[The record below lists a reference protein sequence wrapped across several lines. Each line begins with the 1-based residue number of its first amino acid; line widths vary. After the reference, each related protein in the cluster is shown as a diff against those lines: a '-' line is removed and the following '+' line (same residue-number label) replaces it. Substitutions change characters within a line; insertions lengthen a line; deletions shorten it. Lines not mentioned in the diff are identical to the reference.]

1 MKTIIILTDQL
12 YKIGGINSLIPMK
25 ANYWVEQKGY
35 NVHIITTEQRNNQPF
50 YNLNSR
56 VHLHDIGIDYDRDK
70 SYFGKRNLPKVLKN
84 LMVLRSLLKNLNPDL
99 LIIANHIPV
108 TMFFPLLGTKAM
120 VLKEYHYTQYFRSK
134 RKPTLFKRFEKY
146 IESKLDFQ
154 VVLSEEEM
162 SYYNSTIVQNIP
174 NPIPFSSIPEPKFE
188 EREKVAIAAGRIS
201 PVKRFNILLDIWAQF
216 KKQDSTWKLEIYG
229 EGLEPDIL
237 ALKAQIL
244 SLDISDSVTIYDR
257 VNNLPEIMRGKGMYL
272 MTSSEECFP
281 MVLLE
286 AQASGLP
293 IISYNCPTGP
303 RNIIESG
310 KNGILVEMDN
320 QKSFVDT
327 LIDLTNNET
336 LRLRIATEGFRT
348 VQKYLLTNVME
359 MWEEKIINRIR

>member
-1 MKTIIILTDQL
+1 
-12 YKIGGINSLIPMK
+12 
-25 ANYWVEQKGY
+25 
-35 NVHIITTEQRNNQPF
+35 
-50 YNLNSR
+50 
-56 VHLHDIGIDYDRDK
+56 
-70 SYFGKRNLPKVLKN
+70 
-84 LMVLRSLLKNLNPDL
+84 
-99 LIIANHIPV
+99 
-108 TMFFPLLGTKAM
+108 
-120 VLKEYHYTQYFRSK
+120 
-134 RKPTLFKRFEKY
+134 
-146 IESKLDFQ
+146 
-154 VVLSEEEM
+154 
-162 SYYNSTIVQNIP
+162 
-174 NPIPFSSIPEPKFE
+174 
-188 EREKVAIAAGRIS
+188 
-201 PVKRFNILLDIWAQF
+201 
-216 KKQDSTWKLEIYG
+216 
-229 EGLEPDIL
+229 
-237 ALKAQIL
+237 KAQIL